1 MYFVT
6 YENMNTQIDLRIR
19 IFYPVV
25 ANRSIPSQ
33 SFFLPALAVA
43 GRSAPIFQKDYE
55 GAMLS

>member
-1 MYFVT
+1 
-6 YENMNTQIDLRIR
+6 MNTQIDLRIR

-33 SFFLPALAVA
+33 SFFLPALAVV

-55 GAMLS
+55 GAMVS